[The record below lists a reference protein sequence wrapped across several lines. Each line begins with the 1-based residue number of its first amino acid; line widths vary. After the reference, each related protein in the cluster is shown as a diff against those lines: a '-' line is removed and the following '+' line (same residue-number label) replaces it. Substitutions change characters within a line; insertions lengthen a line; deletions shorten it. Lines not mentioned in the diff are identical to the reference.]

1 MLRDLLLKD
10 YGLDL
15 PIAGGSG
22 RNAQDPI
29 VIATD
34 SLYLAIETQDRIAA
48 CLFGGPE
55 HQWRL
60 VGKQLDAAR
69 PRIECC
75 HYEIRFIDGEQ
86 LVAEP
91 RALYFDLARLN
102 LPAGR
107 TTPACGFSLGE
118 RFGFGL
124 PAQFGWLH
132 FKRMS
137 ELATPAGALRLDYA
151 ARQTEVEL
159 TIYPAHDG
167 AVSEAGL
174 QAEMDAAL
182 AALTTEFP
190 GLAPATE
197 NKGPNLRYA
206 SFDAGQKFSALAL
219 TSYRGHYCRIR
230 LTLAESAIGQDMQC
244 LMDALAVM
252 LGYFNPKAS

>member
-22 RNAQDPI
+22 RNAEDPI
-29 VIATD
+29 VIDTD
-34 SLYLAIETQDRIAA
+34 SLYLAIEAQDSIAA
-48 CLFGGPE
+48 CLFGGPQ

-60 VGKQLDAAR
+60 VAKRPDPVRPQL
-69 PRIECC
+69 ECC

-91 RALYFDLARLN
+91 RQLHFDTRRLQ

-107 TTPACGFSLGE
+107 STPACGFALGE

-132 FKRMS
+132 FERMAPSPS
-137 ELATPAGALRLDYA
+137 EPAGLQLNYG
-151 ARQTEVEL
+151 ARQTAVEL
-159 TIYPAHDG
+159 TVYPATEG
-167 AVSEAGL
+167 PITEAGL
-174 QAEMDAAL
+174 QAEMERAL
-182 AALTTEFP
+182 AALQAEFP
-190 GLAPATE
+190 GLVTASE
-197 NKGPNLRYA
+197 NKSANLRYA
-206 SFDAGQKFSALAL
+206 SFDAGRRFSALAL

-230 LTLAESAIGQDMQC
+230 LTLTESAIGQDFQC
-244 LMDALAVM
+244 LMDSLSAM
-252 LGYFNPKAS
+252 LSHFNPKA